1 MHAVS
6 KAMLDVGF
14 AEAQPPVVLNIVHPR
29 PVEWPTITRD
39 VNDALLAANVTTH
52 ILPMVPFAQW
62 FEELEWRARTAA
74 GLNFSDIVSSYPS
87 PIHLSNYFG
96 ISARNRTPEV
106 FPNNF
111 FS

>member
-14 AEAQPPVVLNIVHPR
+14 TEAQPPVVLNIVHPR

-39 VNDALLAANVTTH
+39 VNDALLAANVTTD

-62 FEELEWRARTAA
+62 FEELEGRAKTAA
-74 GLNFSDIVSSYPS
+74 GLDFSDIVSSYPS
-87 PIHLSNYFG
+87 PIHLSNCFG
-96 ISARNRTPEV
+96 FSARHRTPEV

-111 FS
+111 VS